1 MSVSIIIPTY
11 HRKKFEKLIEYNINL
26 QTYFNILEVIILDD
40 GNDEPLCI
48 RTKYPIHYYTIPRC
62 SIGTKRNIGV
72 QVAQGHYIAF
82 MDTDDFYMPD
92 YIAHSIFEMES
103 NNKSIAGC
111 ADMNVYDFTHFYKQ
125 RCIFLHYL
133 NEATMVFKK
142 SVFTSLTDA
151 NSNEAVSFLLTNID
165 KIIETNIDKIMCCV
179 SHTTNTIPKE
189 PWCTDKYKIKSV
201 ENGFNPFIQYTN
213 HCKILSTLNV

>member
-48 RTKYPIHYYTIPRC
+48 KTKYPIHYYTIPRC

-142 SVFTSLTDA
+142 SVFSSFSDA

-201 ENGFNPFIQYTN
+201 EMALTP
-213 HCKILSTLNV
+213 LSIYQSL

>member
-1 MSVSIIIPTY
+1 
-11 HRKKFEKLIEYNINL
+11 
-26 QTYFNILEVIILDD
+26 
-40 GNDEPLCI
+40 
-48 RTKYPIHYYTIPRC
+48 
-62 SIGTKRNIGV
+62 
-72 QVAQGHYIAF
+72 
-82 MDTDDFYMPD
+82 
-92 YIAHSIFEMES
+92 
-103 NNKSIAGC
+103 
-111 ADMNVYDFTHFYKQ
+111 MNVYDFTHFYKQ